1 MAYDTRLAQQVQAQ
15 FNTLHPYVAKK
26 MFGGM
31 IIMINGHMCVGV
43 VKDNLV
49 VRVGKERYQ
58 QALDNLGVSEF
69 DFTGKPL
76 TGWVYVDGELVAEEE
91 SLIYWLN
98 QGLDFV
104 LELPAK

>member
-1 MAYDTRLAQQVQAQ
+1 MAYDTRLAQQVMEQ
-15 FNTLHPYVAKK
+15 FNVLHPYIAKN

-31 IIMINGHMCVGV
+31 AIMINGHMCVAV

-76 TGWVYVDGELVAEEE
+76 AGWVYVDGELVGEEV

-104 LELPAK
+104 LSLAPK